1 MAGEGSMM
9 GAIQSL
15 KNNRALRKNNR
26 GKWKDLVGNNIENP
40 IEDHIRAS
48 PELLL
53 EIRTRLQKEN
63 QLQAKKAYIK
73 LMIFIVFFIIS
84 FYLFNKYWIIITS
97 IFD

>member
-26 GKWKDLVGNNIENP
+26 NKWKDLVGNNIENP
-40 IEDHIRAS
+40 IEDYIKAS

-53 EIRTRLQKEN
+53 EIRNRLQKEN
-63 QLQAKKAYIK
+63 RLQAKRAYIK
-73 LMIFIVFFIIS
+73 LIIVIVFFVIS
-84 FYLFNKYWIIITS
+84 FYLFNKYWMIITS
-97 IFD
+97 IFK